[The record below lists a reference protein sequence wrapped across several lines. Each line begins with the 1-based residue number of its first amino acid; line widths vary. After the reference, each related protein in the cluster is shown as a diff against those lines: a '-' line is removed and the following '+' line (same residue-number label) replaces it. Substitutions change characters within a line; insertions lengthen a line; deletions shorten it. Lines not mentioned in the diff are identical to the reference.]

1 MSRSSRINIALL
13 GCGKLGV
20 GIFKLLQARREKI
33 LAQTGLDLNI
43 EHILVKNLYFE
54 RDSAIPVAK
63 ITDDPEDILSDKSVK
78 IVIDAIGGIEPT
90 YSLIRKFIDNGCH
103 LVSANRALLAS
114 KMREIFKLTQNRKTY
129 LKFEAA
135 LGGGIPLIHSIQ
147 RSQISANVLNI
158 WGIASG
164 SSNYILSE
172 MHKYKKSLKDTLKT
186 AGLERLSESQMSIDF
201 EGSDSA
207 QKLAL
212 LAAMTFGVQ
221 VNYLQIH
228 AEGLSQIRKIDIQ
241 NAEDFGYQIKQ
252 LAVLKNRPDGLEL
265 RVHPTFVPKG
275 HPLTSVQHDYNGV
288 YIRTDVL
295 GEFMLYGKGAGI
307 YPAASMVLRDLVDV
321 AIAQESNNHQLLP
334 APGWID
340 KPVLPISEI
349 NSRYY
354 LRFPCL
360 DTPGVIGQLAT
371 VMGQHKIN
379 IESAHTSV
387 KEARTENSVSFVHFF
402 TAITREGQVLDSL
415 AEIRKL
421 KAIKGEIK
429 LLRILGESEDV

>member
-1 MSRSSRINIALL
+1 MSRSTRINVALL
-13 GCGKLGV
+13 GCGKLGT
-20 GIFKLLQARREKI
+20 GIYKLFQARREKI
-33 LAQTGLDLNI
+33 LAQTGLELDI

-54 RDSAIPVAK
+54 RDSSIPVAR
-63 ITDDPEDILSDKSVK
+63 ITDNPEDILSDPSVK

-114 KMREIFKLTQNRKTY
+114 KMREIFKLAQTRKTY

-164 SSNYILSE
+164 SSNSILSE
-172 MHKYKKSLKDTLKT
+172 MHKHKKSLRETLKMS
-186 AGLERLSESQMSIDF
+186 GLERMSESQMSIDF

-228 AEGLSQIRKIDIQ
+228 AEGLSQIKKIDIQ
-241 NAEDFGYQIKQ
+241 NAEDFGFQIKQ

-265 RVHPTFVPKG
+265 RVHPTLVPIG

-307 YPAASMVLRDLVDV
+307 YPAASMVLRDMVDV
-321 AIAQESNNHQLLP
+321 GLAQQSQNHLFLQSP
-334 APGWID
+334 VWID

-349 NSRYY
+349 KSKYY

-371 VMGQHKIN
+371 IMGQNKIN
-379 IESAHTSV
+379 IESAHTSI
-387 KEARTENSVSFVHFF
+387 KDARPENNISFVHFF
-402 TAITREGQVLDSL
+402 TAIAQEAQISNSL
-415 AEIRKL
+415 TEIQKL
-421 KAIKGEIK
+421 KAIRGEIK